1 MTARQHIQLR
11 RDTAAN
17 WTAVNPI
24 LRAGEAGYESDTRR
38 LKIGD
43 GISHWGQL
51 PYVSGGGTLG
61 NLTDVNTSAKA
72 NGSVLYYDEAAAKFL
87 ADDITTRITLTDGGN
102 F

>member
-17 WTAVNPI
+17 WAVVNPV
-24 LRAGEAGYESDTRR
+24 LRDGEAGFETDTRR
-38 LKIGD
+38 LKVGD
-43 GISHWGQL
+43 GISTWSLL

-61 NLTDVNTSAKA
+61 ALTDVNTSEKVD
-72 NGSVLYYDEAAAKFL
+72 GSVLYYDATEAKFL

>member
-17 WTAVNPI
+17 WTAVNPV

-43 GISHWGQL
+43 GASSWAQL
-51 PYVSGGGTLG
+51 PYVSGGGTLS
-61 NLTDVNTSAKA
+61 NLTDVNTTSKVD
-72 NGSVLYYDEAAAKFL
+72 GSVLYYDSAEAKFM
-87 ADDITTRITLTDGGN
+87 ANEITTKITLTDGGN

>member
-1 MTARQHIQLR
+1 MGARQHIQLR

-17 WTAVNPI
+17 WAAANPV
-24 LRAGEAGYESDTRR
+24 LRAGEPGYESDTGR

-43 GISHWGQL
+43 GSAPWVALSYSAGD
-51 PYVSGGGTLG
+51 TLAS
-61 NLTDVNTSAKA
+61 LADVDAAGKVD
-72 NGSVLYYDEAAAKFL
+72 GSVLYYDAAEAKFL